1 MKYLYNHFGL
11 LFAFF
16 DRVQFP
22 KIHVQL
28 IKCKVEDPTTD
39 SKDIVIVHFLLQES
53 SYSIC

>member
-11 LFAFF
+11 LFALF

-22 KIHVQL
+22 QIHVQV

-39 SKDIVIVHFLLQES
+39 SKDIVIVHFLLQAS
-53 SYSIC
+53 SYSI